1 MKWHKSKQLDL
12 FQKNNMD
19 AWKQRLEV
27 STTIP
32 LILVSIDGD

>member
-27 STTIP
+27 STPFHLT
-32 LILVSIDGD
+32 LVWVD